1 VSKQSR
7 RPNRAVRQIKTRKPV
22 SSSRQGWRPSK
33 SLYWFAGAFVVVG
46 LLAAVSLLGKG
57 SGQAN
62 AAGPIKIG
70 AVSPR
75 VVGTDILTGRRID
88 SRQLAGENVL
98 YYLSEGVM
106 CQACLVQIQALQ
118 QHFQHLERD
127 HLMLV
132 SVTND
137 DPSTL
142 AQAGRDYKITTPLIA
157 DQSRTIVKS
166 FGVMGGIPAGVGMHS
181 DTADHTFVLVDK
193 TGHVRFVQDYPK
205 MWIDVNQLLKQLP
218 KVS

>member
-1 VSKQSR
+1 MSKQSR
-7 RPNRAVRQIKTRKPV
+7 RPNRAARQLKTRKPPA
-22 SSSRQGWRPSK
+22 SSKKQGWRPSK
-33 SLYWFAGAFVVVG
+33 NLYWLAAAAGAVA
-46 LLAAVSLLGKG
+46 LIAAVSLVGK
-57 SGQAN
+57 SGNAN
-62 AAGPIKIG
+62 AAGPIKVG
-70 AVSPR
+70 AVAPH
-75 VVGTDILTGRRID
+75 VVGTDVRTGQRVD
-88 SRQLAGENVL
+88 SKQYAGGNVL

-127 HLMLV
+127 HLTLV

-142 AQAGRDYKITTPLIA
+142 AQAASDYKITTPLIA
-157 DQSRTIVKS
+157 DQNRTIVKS
-166 FGVMGGIPAGVGMHS
+166 FGVMGGIPAGVGMHN

-193 TGHVRFVQDYPK
+193 TGHVRFIHDYPK
-205 MWIDVNQLLKQLP
+205 MWIDVNQLLRQLP

>member
-1 VSKQSR
+1 MSKQSR
-7 RPNRAVRQIKTRKPV
+7 RPNRAARQLKTRKPPV
-22 SSSRQGWRPSK
+22 NSKKQGWRLSK
-33 SLYWFAGAFVVVG
+33 NLYWLAAAVVAVA
-46 LLAAVSLLGKG
+46 LIAAVSLVGK
-57 SGQAN
+57 SGNAN
-62 AAGPIKIG
+62 AAGPIKVG
-70 AVSPR
+70 AFAPQ
-75 VVGTDILTGRRID
+75 VVGTDVRTGQRVD
-88 SRQLAGENVL
+88 SKQYAGRNVL

-118 QHFQHLERD
+118 QHFQHMQRD
-127 HLMLV
+127 HLTLV

-142 AQAGRDYKITTPLIA
+142 AQAASDYQITTPLIA
-157 DQSRTIVKS
+157 DTDRKIVRS
-166 FGVMGGIPAGVGMHS
+166 FGVMGGIPAGVGMHN

-193 TGHVRFVQDYPK
+193 RGHVRFIQDYPK